1 MLRYFL
7 LFLLL
12 FFPLCASDAQLH
24 YPVLDW
30 KGYFSIFVFFLV
42 FFCMLKEY
50 FPPDIIMLVGAS
62 TFLVLGFIEPKDF
75 LMGFSQEMIISLAML
90 CVLARSLEL
99 NGILNLL
106 VNWVLPKTKNYF
118 FQMAAMTLPLGLVS
132 AFLNN
137 TPIVL
142 MFTPLVRKWALKL
155 GKSPSKFLIPLSYA
169 TMFGGTCT
177 LIGNS
182 CNLMIDG
189 MLRAVDPRAGLDFFE
204 LSLLALPAAILGF
217 FYLFFLGP
225 YLLPDRIDV
234 ATAAKKQSREFS
246 GVFLVRK
253 KCPLA
258 NKSIADLRRKYLRG
272 ENLVEIERGAARIDA
287 PTPDE
292 VIYAGDR
299 LIFTGGF
306 EELSKLHKIEGLRS
320 LEDVSL
326 SIDFS
331 SSHFAEVVISPT
343 SSLIGKTL
351 QGFRRFYGASV
362 LAVYRQGKRVDENM
376 RKIILEAGDTLM
388 LLSAKPWD
396 TSGGYH
402 DDIYYIKN
410 TEQLPQFHP
419 VKGYLVLLIL
429 LCMVLAASSGI
440 RMMTASLCAVFALAS
455 LRCIS
460 IRQARQSIRWD
471 LLVLIASA
479 FSFGKALEN
488 TAVAEYLAVLFLQW
502 VGSNEFFLIFTIFTT
517 TLIVTEMITNNA
529 AALLIFPIALQ
540 MARHSGFDS
549 PEAIRAIGV
558 TIALS
563 ASYSFASPI
572 GYQTN
577 TIVYGPGGY
586 KFVDYVRIGLPLC
599 FLLMI
604 FCVCLIPII
613 WPLR

>member
-1 MLRYFL
+1 
-7 LFLLL
+7 
-12 FFPLCASDAQLH
+12 
-24 YPVLDW
+24 
-30 KGYFSIFVFFLV
+30 
-42 FFCMLKEY
+42 
-50 FPPDIIMLVGAS
+50 MLVGAS
-62 TFLVLGFIEPKDF
+62 TFLILGFIEPKDF

-90 CVLARSLEL
+90 CIVARALEL

-106 VNWVLPKTKNYF
+106 VRWVFPKTQSYF
-118 FQMAAMTLPLGLVS
+118 VQMAAMMLPLGAVS

-142 MFTPLVRKWALKL
+142 MFTPLVRKWAIEQ
-155 GKSPSKFLIPLSYA
+155 GKSPSKFLIPLSFA

-177 LIGNS
+177 IIGNS

-189 MLRAVDPRAGLDFFE
+189 MLRSVDPRAGLGFFE
-204 LSLLALPAAILGF
+204 LSMLALPAAVVGF
-217 FYLFFLGP
+217 LYLLFFGP

-246 GVFLVRK
+246 GVFLVSK

-258 NKSIADLRRKYLRG
+258 NQRIADLRNKYLRG
-272 ENLVEIERGAARIDA
+272 ENLVEIERGVARIDA

-299 LIFTGGF
+299 LIFSGGF
-306 EELSKLHKIEGLRS
+306 EDLSKLHKIEGLRS
-320 LEDVSL
+320 LEDESF

-362 LAVYRQGKRVDENM
+362 LAVYRQGKRVDQKIRE
-376 RKIILEAGDTLM
+376 IILEAGDTLM

-396 TSGGYH
+396 SSGGYH

-410 TEQLPQFHP
+410 TEQLPHFHP
-419 VKGYLVLLIL
+419 IRGYLVIAIL
-429 LCMVLAASSGI
+429 LTMVFAATCGSS
-440 RMMTASLCAVFALAS
+440 MMTASLCAVFALS
-455 LRCIS
+455 SFRCIS
-460 IRQARQSIRWD
+460 VRQARNSVRWD

-479 FSFGKALEN
+479 HSFGKALEN
-488 TAVAEYLAVLFLQW
+488 TSVAEYIAVLFLQW
-502 VGSNEFFLIFTIFTT
+502 VGSDPFLLIFCIFATT
-517 TLIVTEMITNNA
+517 MIVTEMITNNA

-586 KFVDYVRIGLPLC
+586 KFIDYVRVGLPLC
-599 FLLMI
+599 CLLLF
-604 FCVCLIPII
+604 FCVFLIPYI
-613 WPLR
+613 WPLQ